1 MSTPGGP
8 QEQTGP
14 AHWLRGTTVQLM
26 VSTGRVAIATGAS
39 SLLLVAVAVV
49 SARVLGP
56 SGRGVLV
63 LVATTAT
70 YLMLVSSLGTPISVR
85 VMLGTENR
93 RTVLSDYFG
102 LGLLLTLL
110 QIVVAAVLVA
120 AVLIRSGVPVTLELD
135 LLAAVYAGALVLAYL
150 LVHGLYGIG
159 YNEQAA
165 TVQVGGAAVQLVL
178 VILLGVAAVTSPWPY
193 VAAMLAGTLGQIVAS
208 MIVLAFGG
216 FLVRPRVSIDA
227 WRKLIT
233 QGVPAIGLSLGQAAV
248 LRLDRIIVGFFL
260 AAAAVGVYSVAATA
274 TDLVALVPGALSQV
288 LFQKIASR
296 SIETSTANR
305 ARLVALLSSVV
316 VAAVL
321 YFLAPI
327 GIEVLVGASFA
338 GAVEPL
344 RILLLAAV
352 VLSSYQI
359 DAYALA
365 ARGQIG
371 RAASA
376 TVIGLAVIVVAD
388 LILIPAKGIVGAAWA
403 SVIAY
408 AVMAI
413 LVRVI
418 IRRGP
423 DASASRAA
431 SI

>member
-1 MSTPGGP
+1 
-8 QEQTGP
+8 
-14 AHWLRGTTVQLM
+14 
-26 VSTGRVAIATGAS
+26 
-39 SLLLVAVAVV
+39 
-49 SARVLGP
+49 
-56 SGRGVLV
+56 
-63 LVATTAT
+63 
-70 YLMLVSSLGTPISVR
+70 
-85 VMLGTENR
+85 MLGTENR